1 MILLDYNG
9 IAISNIVTQ
18 KMNPDENLIRHMI
31 LNSIRMYRKRYREKY
46 GEVVICCD
54 GQRNWRFE
62 AFPQYKYKRKESR
75 KESNIDWPEIFRVL
89 NMVRD
94 ELMENFPYRVIQV
107 PECEADDVIAR
118 LCEYTQEFGNC
129 ENVMI
134 VSADK
139 DFAQLQV
146 YKNVQ
151 QFSPMKNALIKEDHP
166 KTQLLNL
173 ILKGDT
179 SDGVPNVLSED
190 NVFVEGTR
198 QTPLRQKQIDEI
210 IDKLTN
216 NEGPIL
222 EPWWRN
228 YQRNKRMIDL
238 SMTPPDIK
246 QKIID
251 TYESQDQWNNKGKV
265 LPFLIDK
272 RCKLLIEDIQDFI

>member
-1 MILLDYNG
+1 M
-9 IAISNIVTQ
+9 
-18 KMNPDENLIRHMI
+18 
-31 LNSIRMYRKRYREKY
+31 
-46 GEVVICCD
+46 
-54 GQRNWRFE
+54 
-62 AFPQYKYKRKESR
+62 
-75 KESNIDWPEIFRVL
+75 
-89 NMVRD
+89 
-94 ELMENFPYRVIQV
+94 
-107 PECEADDVIAR
+107 
-118 LCEYTQEFGNC
+118 
-129 ENVMI
+129 
-134 VSADK
+134 
-139 DFAQLQV
+139 
-146 YKNVQ
+146 
-151 QFSPMKNALIKEDHP
+151 
-166 KTQLLNL
+166 
-173 ILKGDT
+173 KGDT